1 MAMNR
6 TNSKLFEYEMPQ
18 YISIGDED
26 TIELTPR
33 IVFETLK
40 DEVEIIEDNFE
51 RLQLNAENP
60 NVSSCNS
67 CDVETSS
74 SDDDMEKPIF
84 MMSDL
89 ELSEKITEIYL
100 SKMRQVAETSGK
112 LLVSAARVR
121 DFFTS
126 KRLF

>member
-1 MAMNR
+1 MTMNR
-6 TNSKLFEYEMPQ
+6 NKSKSFEYEMSQ
-18 YISIGDED
+18 YISIGDKD

-40 DEVEIIEDNFE
+40 DEVETVEDDFE
-51 RLQLNAENP
+51 RLLLNVENS
-60 NVSSCNS
+60 NASSCDS

-84 MMSDL
+84 MMSDS
-89 ELSEKITEIYL
+89 ELSEIITEIYL

-121 DFFTS
+121 DFLTTQ
-126 KRLF
+126 

>member
-1 MAMNR
+1 M
-6 TNSKLFEYEMPQ
+6 SQ
-18 YISIGDED
+18 YISIGDKD

-40 DEVEIIEDNFE
+40 DEVETVEDDFE
-51 RLQLNAENP
+51 RLLLNAENP
-60 NVSSCNS
+60 NASSCDS

-84 MMSDL
+84 MMSDS
-89 ELSEKITEIYL
+89 ELSEIITEIYL

-121 DFFTS
+121 DFLTTQ
-126 KRLF
+126 